1 MTEPAV
7 IERALDEPMAIRRAD
22 AADLDAVLALERAGF
37 DPASRWSAE
46 SWAAEIDGVDR
57 CVLVAVEVGRAT
69 KVSEGSRQARP
80 AGFSQSEG
88 SRQARPA
95 GESESEGS
103 RPASAGLAGV
113 ATLQLVGDTADLHRV
128 VVAPER
134 RGRGIGRALVEA
146 GLAWVAGRGADRVLL
161 EVEHDNAPALAL
173 YRGLGFAE
181 LARRTDYY
189 GAGRHA
195 LVMQYEITE
204 LGS

>member
-80 AGFSQSEG
+80 AG
-88 SRQARPA
+88 
-95 GESESEGS
+95 ESESEGS

-146 GLAWVAGRGADRVLL
+146 GLAWVAERHAHRMLL

>member
-1 MTEPAV
+1 M
-7 IERALDEPMAIRRAD
+7 
-22 AADLDAVLALERAGF
+22 
-37 DPASRWSAE
+37 
-46 SWAAEIDGVDR
+46 
-57 CVLVAVEVGRAT
+57 
-69 KVSEGSRQARP
+69 
-80 AGFSQSEG
+80 
-88 SRQARPA
+88 
-95 GESESEGS
+95 ESESEGS